1 LHAAPSLLNL
11 APAATPRARAVRAVR
26 VRARTHTHAHAHS
39 RTHLD
44 IGLAPLRLH
53 TRPAPTGKA
62 SRARRAAPCLGPA
75 GARRDPATLPRSGA
89 PPLLIEAGAL
99 NTHEPKVKKKVR
111 VPHEENSAGM
121 ATRREE
127 MRRVPVG
134 GGGLGA
140 PGGVRR
146 DGTLRAAH
154 CLSARDWLAG
164 VRGVVVPATESR
176 CHVRGAS
183 ERGQAEGLASPHQE
197 ADVEEADVAALSGDG
212 CGRVPSPET
221 AELLR
226 PPPPARDAAS
236 PCCVS
241 GDQDRGRGV

>member
-1 LHAAPSLLNL
+1 
-11 APAATPRARAVRAVR
+11 
-26 VRARTHTHAHAHS
+26 
-39 RTHLD
+39 
-44 IGLAPLRLH
+44 
-53 TRPAPTGKA
+53 
-62 SRARRAAPCLGPA
+62 
-75 GARRDPATLPRSGA
+75 
-89 PPLLIEAGAL
+89 LLIEAGAL

-176 CHVRGAS
+176 CHVRGARRS
-183 ERGQAEGLASPHQE
+183 ADRQRASHRRTRRQM
-197 ADVEEADVAALSGDG
+197 L
-212 CGRVPSPET
+212 RKQM
-221 AELLR
+221 LLR
-226 PPPPARDAAS
+226 SPATGAGGYPHRRRPSSSARRLRRGTPRPPAACPAIRTGAEACDLGVAHWRVHARACQHVPRGGRRATESVTCRLGQRRAAATA
-236 PCCVS
+236 
-241 GDQDRGRGV
+241 GGAEFWGRSRAGQ